1 MHIVLFLITGI
12 IMTPDL
18 SKLILNDGSEDQP
31 QFTFDKMA
39 TNEFI
44 EIQALNNAKR
54 NAKKWIGYPPFAFIT
69 SGGLATATFLVGEQI
84 FEIDDE
90 LAFMAALI
98 AGSSGLVGS
107 YNHFN
112 QLDKQSI
119 KAINPE
125 NNMFFNETYYK
136 EYKKRKFKNI
146 IASTGLTAAAGTLF
160 FLTTFSLG
168 GDFYFGP

>member
-1 MHIVLFLITGI
+1 
-12 IMTPDL
+12 MTPDL
-18 SKLILNDGSEDQP
+18 SKIFLNDGSEDKQ
-31 QFTFDKMA
+31 QLTIDKMA

-44 EIQALNNAKR
+44 KSKAINNAKRNAKR

-84 FEIDDE
+84 LEIDDE
-90 LAFMAALI
+90 PAFMAALI

-107 YNHFN
+107 YNYFN
-112 QLDKQSI
+112 KLDKQSI

-125 NNMFFNETYYK
+125 NNMLFNETYYK
-136 EYKKRKFKNI
+136 EYNKRKFINV

-160 FLTTFSLG
+160 FLTTFNLD

>member
-1 MHIVLFLITGI
+1 M
-12 IMTPDL
+12 
-18 SKLILNDGSEDQP
+18 
-31 QFTFDKMA
+31 
-39 TNEFI
+39 
-44 EIQALNNAKR
+44 
-54 NAKKWIGYPPFAFIT
+54 
-69 SGGLATATFLVGEQI
+69 ATATFLVGEQI
-84 FEIDDE
+84 LEIDDE
-90 LAFMAALI
+90 PAFMAALI

-112 QLDKQSI
+112 KLDKKSI

-125 NNMFFNETYYK
+125 NNMLFNETYYK

>member
-1 MHIVLFLITGI
+1 
-12 IMTPDL
+12 
-18 SKLILNDGSEDQP
+18 
-31 QFTFDKMA
+31 MA

-44 EIQALNNAKR
+44 KTKAIDNAKR

-84 FEIDDE
+84 LEIDDKP
-90 LAFMAALI
+90 AFMAASI
-98 AGSSGLVGS
+98 TGSYGLVGS

-112 QLDKQSI
+112 KLDKQSI

-125 NNMFFNETYYK
+125 NNMLFNETYYK

-146 IASTGLTAAAGTLF
+146 IASTGLTAATGTLF
-160 FLTTFSLG
+160 FLTTFVVTFILDHSVILFIHPTAVEFFVCG
-168 GDFYFGP
+168 MMGRFNNAYSPIFNNWNGNAT

>member
-18 SKLILNDGSEDQP
+18 SNLILNDGSEDQQ
-31 QFTFDKMA
+31 QFTIDKMA

-44 EIQALNNAKR
+44 ETMAIDNAKR
-54 NAKKWIGYPPFAFIT
+54 NAKKWIGYPQFAFIT

-84 FEIDDE
+84 LEIDDE
-90 LAFMAALI
+90 PAFMGASI
-98 AGSSGLVGS
+98 AGSTGLVGS

-112 QLDKQSI
+112 KLDKQSI

-125 NNMFFNETYYK
+125 NNMLFNETYYK

-146 IASTGLTAAAGTLF
+146 IASSGLTTAAGTLF

>member
-1 MHIVLFLITGI
+1 MVVL
-12 IMTPDL
+12 PDIG
-18 SKLILNDGSEDQP
+18 KLILNEGYGEYQKL
-31 QFTFDKMA
+31 TINKMT
-39 TNEFI
+39 TNEVI
-44 EIQALNNAKR
+44 KEKAANDAKR
-54 NAKKWIGYPPFAFIT
+54 NAKKWIGYPQFALFT
-69 SGGLATATFLVGEQI
+69 SGGLATATFLFGEQI
-84 FEIDDE
+84 LEIDDE
-90 LAFMAALI
+90 PAFMGALI

-112 QLDKQSI
+112 KLDKQSI
-119 KAINPE
+119 KAINSE
-125 NNMFFNETYYK
+125 NNMLFNETYYK

>member
-1 MHIVLFLITGI
+1 
-12 IMTPDL
+12 MTPDL
-18 SKLILNDGSEDQP
+18 SKIFLNDGSENKQ
-31 QFTFDKMA
+31 QLAIDKMA

-44 EIQALNNAKR
+44 KSKAINNAKR
-54 NAKKWIGYPPFAFIT
+54 NAQKWIGYPPFAFIT
-69 SGGLATATFLVGEQI
+69 SGGLATSTFLLGEQI
-84 FEIDDE
+84 LEIDNE
-90 LAFMAALI
+90 PALMGALI

-112 QLDKQSI
+112 KLDKKSI

-125 NNMFFNETYYK
+125 NNMLFNETYYK

>member
-18 SKLILNDGSEDQP
+18 SKLFLNDGPEDKQ
-31 QFTFDKMA
+31 QLTIDKMA

-44 EIQALNNAKR
+44 KTKAIDNAKR
-54 NAKKWIGYPPFAFIT
+54 NAKKWVGYPPFAFIT
-69 SGGLATATFLVGEQI
+69 SGGLATATFLLSEQI
-84 FEIDDE
+84 LEIDDIS
-90 LAFMAALI
+90 ALMGASI

-107 YNHFN
+107 YNYFN
-112 QLDKQSI
+112 KLDKQSI

-125 NNMFFNETYYK
+125 NNMLFNETYYK
-136 EYKKRKFKNI
+136 EYNKRKFINV
-146 IASTGLTAAAGTLF
+146 IASTGLTAAAGTIF

>member
-1 MHIVLFLITGI
+1 MVVL
-12 IMTPDL
+12 PDIG
-18 SKLILNDGSEDQP
+18 KLILNEGNGEYQKL
-31 QFTFDKMA
+31 TINKMT
-39 TNEFI
+39 TNEVI
-44 EIQALNNAKR
+44 KEKAADDAKR
-54 NAKKWIGYPPFAFIT
+54 NAKKWIGYPQFALFT

-84 FEIDDE
+84 LEIDDE
-90 LAFMAALI
+90 PAFMAALI

-112 QLDKQSI
+112 KLDKMSL

-125 NNMFFNETYYK
+125 NNILFNETYYK

-146 IASTGLTAAAGTLF
+146 IASTGLTAVAGTLF

>member
-18 SKLILNDGSEDQP
+18 SNLILNDGSEDQQ
-31 QFTFDKMA
+31 QFTIDKMA

-44 EIQALNNAKR
+44 ETMAIDNAKR
-54 NAKKWIGYPPFAFIT
+54 NAKKWIVYPPFAFFA
-69 SGGLATATFLVGEQI
+69 SGGLATATLFMGENI
-84 FEIDDE
+84 LEIDDIPS
-90 LAFMAALI
+90 LSAAI
-98 AGSSGLVGS
+98 ITGSSGLVGS
-107 YNHFN
+107 YYHFN
-112 QLDKQSI
+112 KLDKMSL

-125 NNMFFNETYYK
+125 NNILFNETYHK
-136 EYKKRKFKNI
+136 EFKKRKFKNI

-160 FLTTFSLG
+160 FLATFSLG

>member
-1 MHIVLFLITGI
+1 
-12 IMTPDL
+12 MTPDL
-18 SKLILNDGSEDQP
+18 SKIFLNDGSEDKEQL
-31 QFTFDKMA
+31 TIDKLA

-44 EIQALNNAKR
+44 KSKAINNAKR
-54 NAKKWIGYPPFAFIT
+54 NAQKWIGYPPFAFIT
-69 SGGLATATFLVGEQI
+69 SGGLATATFLVGEHI
-84 FEIDDE
+84 LEIDDE
-90 LAFMAALI
+90 PAFMGASI
-98 AGSSGLVGS
+98 TGIYGLVGS

-112 QLDKQSI
+112 KLDKKSM

-125 NNMFFNETYYK
+125 NNMLFNETYYK

>member
-18 SKLILNDGSEDQP
+18 SKIFLNDGSKYKQ
-31 QFTFDKMA
+31 QLTIDKMA

-44 EIQALNNAKR
+44 KTKAIDNAKR
-54 NAKKWIGYPPFAFIT
+54 NAKKWIVYPPFAFFA
-69 SGGLATATFLVGEQI
+69 SGGLATATLFMGENI
-84 FEIDDE
+84 LEIDDIPS
-90 LAFMAALI
+90 LSAAI
-98 AGSSGLVGS
+98 ITGSSGLVGS
-107 YNHFN
+107 YYHFN
-112 QLDKQSI
+112 KLDKMSL

-125 NNMFFNETYYK
+125 NNILFNETYHK
-136 EYKKRKFKNI
+136 EFKKRKFKNI

>member
-1 MHIVLFLITGI
+1 MHIVLITITGI

-18 SKLILNDGSEDQP
+18 SKIFLNDGSKYKQ
-31 QFTFDKMA
+31 QLTIDKMA

-44 EIQALNNAKR
+44 KTKAIDNAKR
-54 NAKKWIGYPPFAFIT
+54 IAKKWIGYPPFAFIT
-69 SGGLATATFLVGEQI
+69 SGGLAAVTFLVAEQI
-84 FEIDDE
+84 LEIDDE
-90 LAFMAALI
+90 PAFMAALI
-98 AGSSGLVGS
+98 AGSSVLVGS
-107 YNHFN
+107 YIHFN
-112 QLDKQSI
+112 KLDKQSI

-125 NNMFFNETYYK
+125 NNMLFNETYYK

-168 GDFYFGP
+168 GEFYFGP

>member
-18 SKLILNDGSEDQP
+18 SKIFLNDGSEDKEQL
-31 QFTFDKMA
+31 TIDKLA

-44 EIQALNNAKR
+44 KSQAINNAKR
-54 NAKKWIGYPPFAFIT
+54 NAKKWIGYPPFAFVT
-69 SGGLATATFLVGEQI
+69 SGGLATATFLLGEQI
-84 FEIDDE
+84 LDDE
-90 LAFMAALI
+90 PALMGALI

-112 QLDKQSI
+112 KLDKKSI

-125 NNMFFNETYYK
+125 NNMLFNETYYK